1 MDGPEDLIQSPDD
14 ATAPGAPRIDR
25 LSAFLRR
32 FPLRVTALR
41 GAAGLDGPPAQFALA
56 GDAAAPVAL
65 FDAVDVR
72 PALAD
77 RPPLLL
83 ADITFGGAGNPL
95 LAALKRTIALPAGHD
110 PQLAAILAALVAEW
124 QDPHCGAAGM
134 IERLVEAAVIRLLRS
149 AVADGADGPGLLAG
163 LSHPRLHRTLAA
175 LHEAPERPW
184 RVEDMADIA
193 GMSRSAFMSA
203 FRAALGTSPAAWLT
217 AWRLAEARRL
227 LDAGHTVKEAARL
240 VGFGSAEALAH
251 AHRRRMGQAAPPLSR
266 RPG

>member
-1 MDGPEDLIQSPDD
+1 MNGPKDLIQSPDD
-14 ATAPGAPRIDR
+14 STAAGALRIDR

-41 GAAGLDGPPAQFALA
+41 GSAGLDGPPAQFALA

-83 ADITFGGAGNPL
+83 ADIAFGGAGNPL
-95 LAALKRTIALPAGHD
+95 LAALDRTILLPAGHD
-110 PQLAAILAALVAEW
+110 PRLGAILGALVAEW

-134 IERLVEAAVIRLLRS
+134 IDRLVEAAVIRLLRS

-203 FRAALGTSPAAWLT
+203 FRTALGTSPAAWLT
-217 AWRLAEARRL
+217 AWRLAEARRH

>member
-1 MDGPEDLIQSPDD
+1 MDGPEYLIQSPDD
-14 ATAPGAPRIDR
+14 STAPGALRIDR

-32 FPLRVTALR
+32 FPLRVTTLR
-41 GAAGLDGPPAQFALA
+41 GAAGLDGPPVQFALA

-72 PALAD
+72 PALTD

-83 ADITFGGAGNPL
+83 AGIAFGGAGNPL
-95 LAALKRTIALPAGHD
+95 LAALDRTILLPAGHD
-110 PQLAAILAALVAEW
+110 PRLGAILGALVAEW

-175 LHEAPERPW
+175 LHEAPERVW

-203 FRAALGTSPAAWLT
+203 FRTALGTSPAAWLT
-217 AWRLAEARRL
+217 AWRLAEARRH

>member
-1 MDGPEDLIQSPDD
+1 MDGPEYLIQSPDD
-14 ATAPGAPRIDR
+14 STAPGALRIDR

-32 FPLRVTALR
+32 FPLRVTTLR
-41 GAAGLDGPPAQFALA
+41 GAAGPDGPPAQFALA
-56 GDAAAPVAL
+56 GDAASPVAL

-72 PALAD
+72 PALTD

-83 ADITFGGAGNPL
+83 AGIAFGGAGNPL
-95 LAALKRTIALPAGHD
+95 LAALDRTILLPAGRD
-110 PQLAAILAALVAEW
+110 PRLTAILGALVAEW

-203 FRAALGTSPAAWLT
+203 FRTALGTSPAAWLT
-217 AWRLAEARRL
+217 AWRLAEARRH

>member
-1 MDGPEDLIQSPDD
+1 MNGPEGLIQSPEDI
-14 ATAPGAPRIDR
+14 TAPGALRIDR

-41 GAAGLDGPPAQFALA
+41 EAAALDGPPAQFALA
-56 GDAAAPVAL
+56 GDAAAPLAL

-83 ADITFGGAGNPL
+83 AGIAFGGAGNPL
-95 LAALKRTIALPAGHD
+95 LAALDRTILLPAGHD
-110 PQLAAILAALVAEW
+110 PRLAAILGALVAEW

-149 AVADGADGPGLLAG
+149 AVARGADGPGLLAG

-193 GMSRSAFMSA
+193 GMSRSAFMAA

-217 AWRLAEARRL
+217 AWRLAEARRH

>member
-1 MDGPEDLIQSPDD
+1 MNGPEGLIQSPEDI
-14 ATAPGAPRIDR
+14 TAPGALRIDR

-41 GAAGLDGPPAQFALA
+41 EAAALDGPPAQFALA
-56 GDAAAPVAL
+56 GDAAAPLAL

-83 ADITFGGAGNPL
+83 AGIAFGGAGNPL
-95 LAALKRTIALPAGHD
+95 LAALDRTILLPAGHD
-110 PQLAAILAALVAEW
+110 PRLAAILGALVAEW

-149 AVADGADGPGLLAG
+149 AVAGGADGPGLLAG

-193 GMSRSAFMSA
+193 GMSRSAFMAA

-217 AWRLAEARRL
+217 AWRLAEARRH

>member
-1 MDGPEDLIQSPDD
+1 MNSPENLIQSLEDTT
-14 ATAPGAPRIDR
+14 TAGALRIDR

-41 GAAGLDGPPAQFALA
+41 DGGRPGPAAQFALA

-65 FDAVDVR
+65 FDAADIG

-77 RPPLLL
+77 RPALLL
-83 ADITFGGAGNPL
+83 AEIAFGGAGNPL
-95 LAALKRTIALPAGHD
+95 LAALDHTIELPAGHD
-110 PQLAAILAALVAEW
+110 PRLAAVLGALIAEW
-124 QDPHCGAAGM
+124 QDPHCGAVGM
-134 IERLVEAAVIRLLRS
+134 IERLIEAAVIRLLRT
-149 AVADGADGPGLLAG
+149 AVADGATAPGLLAG

-175 LHEAPERPW
+175 LHEAPERVW
-184 RVEDMADIA
+184 RVEEMAEIA
-193 GMSRSAFMSA
+193 GMSRSAFMAA
-203 FRAALGTSPAAWLT
+203 FRAVLGTSPAAWLT
-217 AWRLAEARRL
+217 AWRLAEARRH

-251 AHRRRMGQAAPPLSR
+251 AHRRRMGRAAPPLSR